1 MQFQDQEVTF
11 NVFKAMKFPNDSKDC
26 FRVDTVDGCVDH
38 AFLEDYPVDHLE
50 KSLVNP
56 CFVEKHDSRSSSI

>member
-1 MQFQDQEVTF
+1 
-11 NVFKAMKFPNDSKDC
+11 MKFPNDSKDC

-38 AFLEDYPVDHLE
+38 AFLGDYPIDHLE